1 MTNSFVSDVDFHL
14 YEKIGPDSRER
25 GSDHVPVSIVANKKD
40 ERKLGR
46 MLYDFDGTGNQ

>member
-1 MTNSFVSDVDFHL
+1 MTESFVSDVEFHL

-25 GSDHVPVSIVANKKD
+25 GSDVPVSAANKKD